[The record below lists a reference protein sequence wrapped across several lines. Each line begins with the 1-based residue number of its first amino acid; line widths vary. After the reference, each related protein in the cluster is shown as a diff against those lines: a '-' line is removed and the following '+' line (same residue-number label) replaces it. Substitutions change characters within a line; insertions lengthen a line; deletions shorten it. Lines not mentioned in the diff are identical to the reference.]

1 MITLRPRHRFTVP
14 VDAECITPD
23 SFADKSIEEIAALQ
37 AWEGNRKRV
46 LGDLFKIEGETSAM
60 QEKVSIH
67 IFEDVSKVRR
77 IGAGMSMGEI
87 VVEGSAGMHLGE
99 GMKGG
104 SITVS
109 EDAGSWAGC
118 MMSGGTLEIKGD
130 VGDYVGA
137 PYRGSTKGMG
147 GGLIVVHGNAG
158 NEVGCFM
165 RKGLIKVHGN
175 IGQFAGVHM
184 KKGTIFVEGK
194 CEGRAGAEMVGGKV
208 IICAYIPSVLPTF
221 TIDTIKPKVKVNG
234 EVILGPFYQFIG
246 DLADNG
252 NGKLFVSQTKNPHL
266 KFYEKY
272 L

>member
-1 MITLRPRHRFTVP
+1 MITLRPKHRFTVP

-23 SFADKSIEEIAALQ
+23 SFAGKSTEEIAALQ
-37 AWEGNRKRV
+37 AWEGNRKRR
-46 LGDLFKIEGETSAM
+46 LGDLFKIEGKTSKLQET
-60 QEKVSIH
+60 VSIH
-67 IFEDVSKVRR
+67 IFGDVSMVRR
-77 IGAGMSMGEI
+77 IGAGMSVGEI
-87 VVEGSAGMHLGE
+87 VVEGSAGMHVGE

-104 SITVS
+104 FVTIGG
-109 EDAGSWAGC
+109 DAGSWAGC
-118 MMSGGTLEIKGD
+118 MMSGGTLEIKGN

-137 PYRGSTKGMG
+137 PYRGSTKGMN

-175 IGQFAGVHM
+175 VGQFAGVHM
-184 KKGTIFVEGK
+184 KKGTIFVDGD
-194 CEGRAGAEMVGGKV
+194 CAGRAGAGMVGGK
-208 IICAYIPSVLPTF
+208 IILCAHIPSILPTF
-221 TIDTIKPKVKVNG
+221 TIDTVKSKVKVNG
-234 EVILGPFYQFIG
+234 EAVQGPFYRFIG

-266 KFYEKY
+266 KLYEKY

>member
-1 MITLRPRHRFTVP
+1 MITLRPKHGFTVP

-23 SFADKSIEEIAALQ
+23 NFADKSTEEIAALQ
-37 AWEGNRKRV
+37 AWEGNRKRA
-46 LGDLFKIEGETSAM
+46 LGDLFKIEGETS
-60 QEKVSIH
+60 QEMVSIRVLG
-67 IFEDVSKVRR
+67 DVSRVRR
-77 IGAGMSMGEI
+77 IGAGMSVGEI
-87 VVEGSAGMHLGE
+87 VVEGSAGMHVGE

-104 SITVS
+104 CVTVGG
-109 EDAGSWAGC
+109 DAGSWAGC
-118 MMSGGTLEIKGD
+118 MMSGGTLEIKGN

-137 PYRGSTKGMG
+137 PYRGSRKGMK
-147 GGLIVVHGNAG
+147 GGLIVVHGDAG

-175 IGQFAGVHM
+175 VGQFAGVYM
-184 KKGTIFVEGK
+184 KKGTIFVEGN
-194 CEGRAGAEMVGGKV
+194 CAGRAGAGMIGGKV
-208 IICAYIPSVLPTF
+208 ILCGYIPSVLPTF
-221 TIDTIKPKVKVNG
+221 TIDAVKPKVKVNG
-234 EVILGPFYQFIG
+234 EAVQGPFYRFIG